1 MAYKNKE
8 IINALNQIDNGLL
21 IPDYE
26 EATHTKTL
34 TIITAKENIDP
45 SIEDFYEFN
54 LIMGDIHNKIIK
66 EIVKD
71 DKTREKNLKQLS
83 RSYRRQIEQAL
94 PSKNLSP
101 RLISETKEISS
112 FSKKIIRIIEDEQDY
127 LNSNE
132 DFARLIIFK
141 IVYER
146 DDMFGLS
153 DNIIVN
159 RNHKP
164 KKSKDVIKY
173 FLIKSLNNVEHKC
186 DFLKCFDEEGNI
198 KIESVYLLRSI
209 LYEQYRKVTSYCSDY
224 NEVDIDEFVNEL
236 ISDKLLKKANIYRD
250 RMNAEKKLEEER
262 KKEEKRIEKER
273 LEKLK
278 KEVKNINTV
287 VKNTYNEQDVLFKEV
302 INPATYSL
310 RKNIDELFT
319 LEELEAKLN
328 KINRI
333 SKEDKVKFLEEYQR
347 RKKDR
352 KLNYI
357 LNIVPKNDLK
367 KLKHIMKNT
376 SENKEIMKLINELI
390 LSDEF
395 EEYSDEQIKEM
406 ISNILNNNYLKETNI
421 LQNYI
426 IFTTP
431 ELISEETNRVLNS
444 EATDSKSSIIKSI
457 QNHLLTLQNHNL
469 NEIKSNKSDAFHELM
484 TTHRNLFVID
494 KLKGYRYGA
503 RKTKIGVFILSVNQ
517 ENQNKLQEI
526 YKTDINANA
535 ILVFGMGSV
544 VSEKE
549 CDLMTRI
556 KKYGFDNEDKIMH
569 INNIFSEPFTS
580 GTLKEA
586 CDLINE
592 GLLSIQNMNGFDDPT
607 NVNKCPILK

>member
-8 IINALNQIDNGLL
+8 IINALNMIDNGLL
-21 IPDYE
+21 VDFE
-26 EATHTKTL
+26 KTTHTQTVSVISVKGDV
-34 TIITAKENIDP
+34 DP
-45 SIEDFYEFN
+45 AIQGFYEFN
-54 LIMGDIHNKIIK
+54 LVINNIYNKIK
-66 EIVKD
+66 KDIVND
-71 DKTREKNLKQLS
+71 DAKRDKNLKQLP
-83 RSYRRQIEQAL
+83 RMYRRQVEKVM
-94 PSKNLSP
+94 PSKNYTPKL
-101 RLISETKEISS
+101 LNEADEVSS
-112 FSKKIIRIIEDEQDY
+112 FCQKIIKIIEDEDSF

-132 DFARLIIFK
+132 DFARLIVFDMK
-141 IVYER
+141 YKN

-153 DNIIVN
+153 DDLIVN
-159 RNHKP
+159 RFHKI
-164 KKSKDVIKY
+164 KKSNDVIKY
-173 FLIKSLNNVEHKC
+173 FVNNSLNNVDQKC
-186 DFLKCFDEEGNI
+186 DFLKCFDEDGNI
-198 KIESVYLLRSI
+198 KIDSVYLLRSI
-209 LYEQYRKVTSYCSDY
+209 LYEQYRKIVSNYSDY
-224 NEVDIDEFVNEL
+224 KDIDMDEFVNSL
-236 ISDKLLKKANIYRD
+236 ITDELLKKADLYKFQKNE
-250 RMNAEKKLEEER
+250 EKRLEEER
-262 KKEEKRIEKER
+262 IKEEKRLEKER
-273 LEKLK
+273 LERLK
-278 KEVKNINTV
+278 KEVQNVNKA
-287 VKNTYNEQDVLFKEV
+287 VKNTYNEQDVLYKEV
-302 INPATYSL
+302 INPSTYSL
-310 RKNIDELFT
+310 RKNIDELFS
-319 LEELEAKLN
+319 LEELENKLE
-328 KINRI
+328 KIKRI
-333 SKEDKVKFLEEYQR
+333 PKEDKIKFIEEYQR

-367 KLKHIMKNT
+367 KLKHILKN
-376 SENKEIMKLINELI
+376 EQDNKEIMDLINNQL

-426 IFTTP
+426 IFIAP

-444 EATDSKSSIIKSI
+444 ETTDSKSSIIKSI

-484 TTHRNLFVID
+484 TTHRNLFIID

-503 RKTKIGVFILSVNQ
+503 RKTKIGVFVLSVNQ
-517 ENQNKLQEI
+517 ENQTKLQEI

-569 INNIFSEPFTS
+569 INKIFSEPFTS
-580 GTLKEA
+580 ETLKEA
-586 CDLINE
+586 CCLIND
-592 GLLSIQNMNGFDDPT
+592 GLLAIQNMKGFDDPT